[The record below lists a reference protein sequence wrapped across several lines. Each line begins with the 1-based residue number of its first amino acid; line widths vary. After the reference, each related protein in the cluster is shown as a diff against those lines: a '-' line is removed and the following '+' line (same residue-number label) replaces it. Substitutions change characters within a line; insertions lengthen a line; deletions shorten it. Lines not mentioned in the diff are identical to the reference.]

1 MKYRFLLSLLVFLPL
16 LSSAQTP
23 DKDDPRA
30 QFVGLNNGQRVYAK
44 RVQIKSPLLK
54 SNYFLLDDSIRFSPE
69 AVKYYQNSEGFFL
82 KIEDPYGRDDF
93 AKRLIS
99 GRISKY
105 YISKT
110 YYNNSMYGPG
120 GYGYPG
126 YGWGG
131 YGMGGYGW
139 GGPSRRNIYF
149 FSKDEGPLQS
159 YNFSN
164 LMEAMADNP
173 GSVAMLERY
182 RTSKRVENGLSLVGA
197 GLLIYGFTQ
206 SFRQSSNMGPA
217 GLSPAV
223 YAGGVLISIPWISG
237 MFKKDRLTQAIEL
250 YNYSRRD

>member
-1 MKYRFLLSLLVFLPL
+1 MKYRFFLSLLLL
-16 LSSAQTP
+16 LSFGSQAQTP
-23 DKDDPRA
+23 QADDPRS

-54 SNYFLLDDSIRFSPE
+54 SNYFLLDDSIRFATE
-69 AVKYYQNSEGFFL
+69 AVKYYQNEDGFFL

-93 AKRLIS
+93 AERLIS

-110 YYNNSMYGPG
+110 YYNNMYGPG
-120 GYGYPG
+120 YGYGGYGY
-126 YGWGG
+126 GG
-131 YGMGGYGW
+131 FGPGW

-149 FSKDEGPLQS
+149 ISKDDGPLQNYS
-159 YNFSN
+159 FNN
-164 LMEAMADNP
+164 LMEAMSDNP
-173 GSVAMLERY
+173 GSIAMLERY
-182 RTSKRVENGLSLVGA
+182 RTSKRVENAVSLVGA

-206 SFRQSSNMGPA
+206 SFNQSSNLGPG

-237 MFKKDRLTQAIEL
+237 LFKKDRLTQAIEL
-250 YNYSRRD
+250 YNYGAPRQ